1 MSQPPPYGPPPGIP
15 QPYPSPRPR
24 RPGFWARR
32 GLLGKVSVVIGG
44 VLGAFVVLAV
54 LVSALVPNTPARIAT
69 KTAMAE
75 ARATG
80 SITTATTK
88 EEGRTTATAVSVAA
102 KQGTQDARTTS
113 TAVIVA
119 AKQSTQETQANATAN
134 APTSTPK
141 PVPTEKATGTPKT
154 APNTAATPIPT
165 ALATAT
171 TPAPQ
176 VVTVKGEPVNLRQA
190 ADGGSAVVVL
200 VPPGTDAAVIGADTT
215 GPDGVT
221 RYVYARVGD
230 KEGYL
235 RSDLVSAPHVATPTP
250 VPPTPAPN
258 LYADYPLIDAADWAK
273 RPDYYTNKRFS
284 VIGEAFNVHESKGA
298 TTFQMWVDSYTTGKR
313 VAVTVVFNTTSSLQD
328 GYMLRAYGVG
338 KGAVSGTNGFGA
350 SISQPLM
357 NAEQIGPPT
366 AASDSAGATAY
377 ANNKS
382 ATAAALDTDITNLNA
397 TGTAIVVDSAR
408 GNAASTIRAS
418 TTQSFIATNAADAT
432 RSHQSSDATITA
444 IGRSVSSTST
454 AIAQTFAPKATPKP

>member
-1 MSQPPPYGPPPGIP
+1 MSQQPPPGWQPPQGPPPGIP
-15 QPYPSPRPR
+15 QPYPPPRPR
-24 RPGFWARR
+24 RPGFWSRR

-44 VLGAFVVLAV
+44 VLAAFVVLAV
-54 LVSALVPNTPARIAT
+54 LVSALVPTTPARIAT

-80 SITTATTK
+80 NVTTATAK
-88 EEGRTTATAVSVAA
+88 EEGRTTATAVAVAA
-102 KQGTQDARTTS
+102 KQGTQDMRTTS
-113 TAVIVA
+113 TAVMVA

-134 APTSTPK
+134 VPTSTPK
-141 PVPTEKATGTPKT
+141 PVPTEKATSTPKP
-154 APNTAATPIPT
+154 APTTAATPIPT
-165 ALATAT
+165 APATAT
-171 TPAPQ
+171 PPAPQ

-200 VPPGTDAAVIGADTT
+200 VPPGTDATVIGEDAT

-258 LYADYPLIDAADWAK
+258 LYADFPLIDVADWAK

-284 VIGEAFNVHESKGA
+284 VIGDAFNVHESKGV

-328 GYMLRAYGVG
+328 GYKLRAYGVG

-366 AASDSAGATAY
+366 DAKNSVAATSY
-377 ANNKS
+377 A
-382 ATAAALDTDITNLNA
+382 DTQSA
-397 TGTAIVVDSAR
+397 TGTAFVQGANRLSVTATALSGKTDSV
-408 GNAASTIRAS
+408 
-418 TTQSFIATNAADAT
+418 IAT
-432 RSHQSSDATITA
+432 SDAVIK
-444 IGRSVSSTST
+444 SSQATST
-454 AIAQTFAPKATPKP
+454 ARAKP